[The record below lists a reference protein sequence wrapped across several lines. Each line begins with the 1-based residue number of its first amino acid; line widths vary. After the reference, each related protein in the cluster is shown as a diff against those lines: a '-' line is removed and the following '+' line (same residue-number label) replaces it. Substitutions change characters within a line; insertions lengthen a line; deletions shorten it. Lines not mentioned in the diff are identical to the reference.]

1 MEALCDI
8 WWSAFMLSIS
18 WCCVMGRCLS
28 FGRPWHD
35 LLWILLHSDRQVF
48 VDQTSCHTSS
58 DAESCIT
65 LQGWSATFSYI
76 FKLPSVVFITFAQ
89 YIITI
94 VFVHQVYYYTF
105 TFFTRRLDRCL
116 NGHMTTGIMN
126 FYYSCLSHQ
135 ATLSAAVLCVFSYQ
149 DLYPFI
155 HILGTAHTSD
165 VVNAISASFLTSL
178 SENTSCCT
186 HFCLAVPSLSFIS
199 VKLALPLDWALPSLA
214 LALSA
219 PTPQHYNCHAPFTY
233 VDLPTQEG
241 VPLWVSLG

>member
-1 MEALCDI
+1 MSLI
-8 WWSAFMLSIS
+8 WQIVAWSRSTMNIATFRQTGVCWPDLMSHFFWCRELYYSSRLECYIQLHIQTSKCGFHNTCSIYYYYCICTS
-18 WCCVMGRCLS
+18 S
-28 FGRPWHD
+28 
-35 LLWILLHSDRQVF
+35 ILL
-48 VDQTSCHTSS
+48 
-58 DAESCIT
+58 
-65 LQGWSATFSYI
+65 YI
-76 FKLPSVVFITFAQ
+76 HIF
-89 YIITI
+89 YIS
-94 VFVHQVYYYTF
+94 HL
-105 TFFTRRLDRCL
+105 RRLDRCL

-155 HILGTAHTSD
+155 HILGAASTSD

-186 HFCLAVPSLSFIS
+186 HFCLTVPSLSFIS